1 MTRRTLHVSQLKA
14 SGGASAD
21 NHSPATPY
29 LPIIRRLGLQS
40 LAYALDGGGGG
51 FARLAPFGGGFL
63 TDQPARADPHHARA
77 PALALHFEE

>member
-40 LAYALDGGGGG
+40 LAYALGGGCAG

-77 PALALHFEE
+77 EAHIA